1 MSNRCMKLS
10 EADIKSS
17 SEEQENVKTK
27 TKTLYDLKLFNK
39 FLTNEGKRWELLEI
53 PAAKLQQFMIKFAL
67 GVRKKNGKHFCII
80 T

>member
-1 MSNRCMKLS
+1 MKLS

-39 FLTNEGKRWELLEI
+39 LLTNEDKRRELLEI
-53 PAAKLQQFMIKFAL
+53 PAAKLQQFMIKFVL

>member
-1 MSNRCMKLS
+1 MKLS
-10 EADIKSS
+10 EAEIKSS

-27 TKTLYDLKLFNK
+27 TKTSYDLKLFNK
-39 FLTNEGKRWELLEI
+39 FLTNEDKRRDLLEI
-53 PAAKLQQFMIKFAL
+53 PAAKLQQFMIKFVL

>member
-1 MSNRCMKLS
+1 MNNRCMKLS

-39 FLTNEGKRWELLEI
+39 FLTNEDKRRELLEI
-53 PAAKLQQFMIKFAL
+53 PAAKLQQFMIKFVL